1 MGHQWRCRTH
11 CSEEIDNRRK
21 RFTSHRIVASENDHR
36 RADHI
41 LVLLIKEWNAQGAD
55 KRFKQDPTP
64 IPARTVSWCGC
75 DVNPRTS
82 AGRCAGMGE
91 LSDLRTVERF
101 EVTSEGIKA
110 AIAIDTAEADRFG
123 AFKRAIVAAQDIV
136 FGIARMYQGQT
147 ESISSLQV
155 WVFRDIGE
163 AKVWLGVPQVV

>member
-1 MGHQWRCRTH
+1 
-11 CSEEIDNRRK
+11 
-21 RFTSHRIVASENDHR
+21 
-36 RADHI
+36 
-41 LVLLIKEWNAQGAD
+41 
-55 KRFKQDPTP
+55 
-64 IPARTVSWCGC
+64 
-75 DVNPRTS
+75 
-82 AGRCAGMGE
+82 MGE